1 MSESDSQNVLLFDN
15 SDPEMQRAYAA
26 ARESFRYLWREIARD
41 RQRIVPALG
50 LAAVKAPFT
59 DGPRKGGEK
68 NPEVE
73 HMWLSEIDF
82 DGEHV
87 SGVLVNSPNWLR
99 SVKEGDPARLPIDQ
113 ISDWMYAISGES
125 YGGFTVNLLRSRM
138 SATER
143 GQHDAAWGL
152 DFGDPSKVRLVTQHA
167 HDSLSE
173 QLAGSLKSH
182 LKENP
187 THVATR
193 GHNGWTMLHSEASA
207 GSVATVRVLI
217 EAGAD
222 QRAVTNNGLTPR
234 QLAQNLGWGSVVE
247 LLESRGG

>member
-1 MSESDSQNVLLFDN
+1 MSESDSRNVLLFDH

-59 DGPRKGGEK
+59 DGPRKGGDTK
-68 NPEVE
+68 PEVE
-73 HMWLSEIDF
+73 YMWLSEIDF

-87 SGVLVNSPNWLR
+87 IGVLVNSPNWLR
-99 SVKEGDPARLPIDQ
+99 SVKEGDPASLPINN
-113 ISDWMYAISGES
+113 ISDWMYAISDEA

-143 GQHDAAWGL
+143 DQHDAAWGL
-152 DFGDPSKVRLVTQHA
+152 NFGDPGKLRVVTQHD

-173 QLAGSLKSH
+173 QLADSLKRH
-182 LKENP
+182 LDQNP
-187 THVATR
+187 AHVSSR

-207 GSVATVRVLI
+207 GSVATVRVLLD
-217 EAGAD
+217 AGAD
-222 QRAVTNNGLTPR
+222 PKAVTNNGLTPR

-247 LLESRGG
+247 LLESRDG